1 MGRPRQASHMVL
13 PPTRDGGMDGR
24 RRRTVN
30 YLWLVLVLP
39 ELNRADTGS
48 KHGEQPK
55 ERNENRAV
63 ASLGGEEQE
72 EESTQDGKNVRLL
85 SRRLRQVLAVVS
97 PIRLRMVE

>member
-1 MGRPRQASHMVL
+1 MGRSRQASHMVL

-30 YLWLVLVLP
+30 YLWLVLP

-55 ERNENRAV
+55 ERNGNRVV
-63 ASLGGEEQE
+63 ASPGGEGQE
-72 EESTQDGKNVRLL
+72 EESTKDGKSVRLL

-97 PIRLRMVE
+97 PIRLRMVG